1 MAINTDLTGVTEVN
15 YEQDTLV
22 VDRVE
27 VLGQRVSSLSL
38 EEPDAIAGLLALEE
52 VGPKE
57 KKGEGLGQRVSSLSL
72 EEPDAIADLLAQE
85 EVGAKEKREEGLV
98 NVQVLT
104 IANLSNEI
112 LGHIFF
118 YLDKDGAAKAACVCK
133 NWQKLNT
140 YPYGQLPVRIMH
152 WGLRLQSRL
161 SQETYERTSFE
172 CLSGQVK
179 RPQLGNFSPYN
190 YGSLA
195 SPVSVSE
202 VFVRTDATE
211 IGVAHGKKNLS
222 EELKSDPLLKS
233 IMEEVFAA
241 EKEHVDAYQPFY
253 HSMNRIV
260 YFFGFATKMLL
271 HVMNQ
276 KEASSATFDQFSCLH
291 WFRFPQMMDSV
302 FPQTINE
309 FLGSYPMPKAV
320 KDGGD
325 YDDHHKDIKQ
335 WIMAVS
341 PFMFSNF
348 SNAGESTWL
357 MFLENQSMY
366 PPDARSYFNALCNQF
381 HLLPNPSDREL
392 YIGEFEMML
401 ADASIHA
408 ERFLRKSRPPEQTEM
423 FEFEKRG
430 NRNLGFLFQIFVPKP
445 LVDTIVYPCR
455 EYGIPKEY
463 RGRKM
468 SDVFRQICLDPTRD
482 ANISI
487 QARMMTSPLVTPGNG
502 IKVLTY
508 GHNAFFQ
515 SPVGIG
521 VAQTFQKFFLRVV
534 MDSQVS

>member
-1 MAINTDLTGVTEVN
+1 MAINTDLTGVSEVN
-15 YEQDTLV
+15 YEQDPLV

-38 EEPDAIAGLLALEE
+38 EEPDAIADLLALEE
-52 VGPKE
+52 VGAKE
-57 KKGEGLGQRVSSLSL
+57 NKGQVLGQRVSSLSL
-72 EEPDAIADLLAQE
+72 EEPDAIADLFAQE
-85 EVGAKEKREEGLV
+85 EIGAKEKRKERRV

-104 IANLSNEI
+104 IADLSNEI

-118 YLDKDGAAKAACVCK
+118 YLDKDGAARASLVCK

-152 WGLRLQSRL
+152 WGLRLQSCL
-161 SQETYERTSFE
+161 SQETYERTSFD
-172 CLSGQVK
+172 CLSGRVK
-179 RPQLGNFSPYN
+179 RPQLGNFSPFN
-190 YGSLA
+190 YCSSGR
-195 SPVSVSE
+195 PVSVSE
-202 VFVRTDATE
+202 VFVRSDATE

-222 EELKSDPLLKS
+222 EELRCDPILKG

-291 WFRFPQMMDSV
+291 WFRFPQMMESV
-302 FPQTINE
+302 FPETVKA
-309 FLGSYPMPKAV
+309 FLDAYPMPKAV
-320 KDGGD
+320 REGGD

-381 HLLPNPSDREL
+381 HLLPNPTDREL
-392 YIGEFEMML
+392 YIGEFEML
-401 ADASIHA
+401 LSEASNLA
-408 ERFLRKSRPPEQTEM
+408 ERFLRKSRPPEQTEL
-423 FEFEKRG
+423 FDFEKRG

-468 SDVFRQICLDPTRD
+468 SEVFRQICSDPTSD
-482 ANISI
+482 SNISI

-502 IKVLTY
+502 IKILTY

-515 SPVGIG
+515 SPIGIG
-521 VAQTFQKFFLRVV
+521 MAQKFQKFFLKVV

>member
-1 MAINTDLTGVTEVN
+1 MAINTDLTGVSGVSCD
-15 YEQDTLV
+15 QDQLV

-38 EEPDAIAGLLALEE
+38 EDPD
-52 VGPKE
+52 
-57 KKGEGLGQRVSSLSL
+57 S
-72 EEPDAIADLLAQE
+72 IADLLARE
-85 EVGAKEKREEGLV
+85 EVGAKEKEGAGLV
-98 NVQVLT
+98 DVQVLT
-104 IANLSNEI
+104 ISDLSDKI
-112 LGHIFF
+112 LGHIFLF
-118 YLDKDGAAKAACVCK
+118 LDKDGAARAACVCK

-172 CLSGQVK
+172 CLSARVK
-179 RPQLGNFSPYN
+179 RPQLGSFSPFN
-190 YGSLA
+190 YTSSGI
-195 SPVSVSE
+195 PVSVSE

-211 IGVAHGKKNLS
+211 VRVAHGKRNLS

-302 FPQTINE
+302 FPQTVNE
-309 FLGSYPMPKAV
+309 FLSSYPMPKAV
-320 KDGGD
+320 REGGD

-366 PPDARSYFNALCNQF
+366 PPDARSYFNALCDQF
-381 HLLPNPSDREL
+381 HLLPNSSDRES
-392 YIGEFEMML
+392 YIADFEMML
-401 ADASIHA
+401 AKASNLA
-408 ERFLRKSRPPEQTEM
+408 ERFLRKSRPPEQTEI

-445 LVDTIVYPCR
+445 LVDTIVYPCM

-463 RGRKM
+463 RNRKM
-468 SDVFRQICLDPTRD
+468 SEVFKQICLDPAKG

-515 SPVGIG
+515 SPVGIE
-521 VAQTFQKFFLRVV
+521 VAREFQEFFLRVV